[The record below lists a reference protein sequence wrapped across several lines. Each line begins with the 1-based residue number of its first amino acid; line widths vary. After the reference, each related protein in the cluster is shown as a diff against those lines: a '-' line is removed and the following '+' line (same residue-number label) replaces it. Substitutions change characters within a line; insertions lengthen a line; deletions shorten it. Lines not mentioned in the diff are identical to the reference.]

1 MRKKYRTGPNL
12 FFIEFIIALFFFLIV
27 STICVRVFVHAHLT
41 TRDAEALSYAQTLAS
56 SIAETLEESGADKQA
71 LLHAFPQMREENSCF
86 LLSYDREFQTCEPEK
101 AFYTLT
107 LRPEQDD
114 HLIKADISV
123 ADKRGQLIYELSVQF
138 HRPLT
143 REEVLS

>member
-86 LLSYDREFQTCEPEK
+86 LLSYDKDFQTCRPEK
-101 AFYTLT
+101 AFYTVTLQPQSDGHLT
-107 LRPEQDD
+107 S
-114 HLIKADISV
+114 ADISV
-123 ADKRGQLIYELSVQF
+123 TDSRGLSVYELSVQF
-138 HRPLT
+138 YRPLT

>member
-27 STICVRVFVHAHLT
+27 STICVRVFVHAYLET
-41 TRDAEALSYAQTLAS
+41 LDAEALSYAQTVAS
-56 SIAETLEESGADKQA
+56 SVAEAVEESGGDEQT
-71 LLHAFPQMREENSCF
+71 LLGLFPQMQKKDACF
-86 LLSYDREFQTCEPEK
+86 FLVYDRNFQTCEPED

-107 LRPEQDD
+107 LRPEQEGQTNS
-114 HLIKADISV
+114 ADISV
-123 ADKRGQLIYELSVQF
+123 TDGRQQLVYELSVRF

>member
-27 STICVRVFVHAHLT
+27 STICIRVFVHAHLT
-41 TRDAEALSYAQTLAS
+41 TLDAEALSFAQTVSSSVAEAIEAS
-56 SIAETLEESGADKQA
+56 GGDEDA
-71 LLHAFPQMREENSCF
+71 LSAFLPQMRKENSCF
-86 LLSYDREFQTCEPEK
+86 LLSYDRNFQTCEPEK

-107 LRPEQDD
+107 FQIEQEKQMN
-114 HLIKADISV
+114 KADISV
-123 ADKRGQLIYELSVQF
+123 TDNRQHLVYRLSARF
-138 HRPLT
+138 CRPLT